1 MFDLIWNF
9 RFVRHWSDFES
20 SARILNHFSFIRLE
34 VCFWLRLIEL
44 TDGGRET
51 LPFLQF
57 DFCHLDYED
66 DLESLR
72 NSNIT

>member
-1 MFDLIWNF
+1 MSAPSIDCASSVEPLPL
-9 RFVRHWSDFES
+9 RHMHKHHGAW
-20 SARILNHFSFIRLE
+20 LNRRLP
-34 VCFWLRLIEL
+34 L

-66 DLESLR
+66 DLQSLR